1 MVDNNNVGLPRS
13 YWGVISAGWWWTSG
27 HSTLINMRGNLIWYY
42 CVLYMGSPC
51 YQPVQKISKFW
62 FHLGQG

>member
-1 MVDNNNVGLPRS
+1 MWGYPGHIEVLLVLVGGGPL
-13 YWGVISAGWWWTSG
+13 ATAC
-27 HSTLINMRGNLIWYY
+27 TLINMRGNLIWYY